1 MEHAT
6 VPIAGLS
13 HYYRNARRG
22 NIKAI
27 AESLRA
33 NGQYKPIVVNKGTK
47 TGRPEEVLVGNHT
60 LQAAIS
66 EGWETIDVVIV
77 DVDDDQA
84 RRIVLADNRTSD
96 LGAYDDELLLEL
108 LMESDD
114 LDGTAFTAEDVEAL
128 EHLTYSHDD
137 GPRDLDAL
145 HDDVGDPTE
154 QDGWVKVEL
163 LLPPELAERFTE
175 RLGKD
180 QAGALAALLDA
191 EGEA

>member
-1 MEHAT
+1 MEH
-6 VPIAGLS
+6 LS
-13 HYYRNARRG
+13 MPLAELNHYHRNARRG
-22 NIKAI
+22 NVAAI
-27 AESLRA
+27 AESLRV

-47 TGRPEEVLVGNHT
+47 TDRPNEVLVGNHT
-60 LQAAIS
+60 LDAAAS
-66 EGWETIDVVIV
+66 LSWESIDAVMV

-108 LMESDD
+108 LMEADD
-114 LDGTAFTAEDVEAL
+114 LEGTAFTVDDVDAL

-145 HDDVGDPTE
+145 HDDVGDPTD

-180 QAGALAALLDA
+180 QAAALAAMLDA

>member
-1 MEHAT
+1 M
-6 VPIAGLS
+6 
-13 HYYRNARRG
+13 
-22 NIKAI
+22 
-27 AESLRA
+27 
-33 NGQYKPIVVNKGTK
+33 
-47 TGRPEEVLVGNHT
+47 
-60 LQAAIS
+60 
-66 EGWETIDVVIV
+66 
-77 DVDDDQA
+77 
-84 RRIVLADNRTSD
+84 
-96 LGAYDDELLLEL
+96 
-108 LMESDD
+108 
-114 LDGTAFTAEDVEAL
+114 EAL

-163 LLPPELAERFTE
+163 LLPPDLAERFTE

>member
-1 MEHAT
+1 MDTQTFA
-6 VPIAGLS
+6 LS
-13 HYYRNARRG
+13 DLQHYHRNARRG
-22 NIKAI
+22 NIKSI

-47 TGRPEEVLVGNHT
+47 TGRANEVLVGNHT
-60 LQAAIS
+60 LDAAES
-66 EGWETIDVVIV
+66 EGWENISAVVIDVT
-77 DVDDDQA
+77 DEQA

-163 LLPPELAERFTE
+163 LLPPDLAERFTE

-191 EGEA
+191 EDEA

>member
-1 MEHAT
+1 MEHTTFA
-6 VPIAGLS
+6 LS
-13 HYYRNARRG
+13 DLQHYHRNARRG

-47 TGRPEEVLVGNHT
+47 TGRANEVLVGNHT
-60 LQAAIS
+60 LDAAES
-66 EGWETIDVVIV
+66 EGWENISAVVIDVT
-77 DVDDDQA
+77 DDQA

-108 LMESDD
+108 LLESDD

-154 QDGWVKVEL
+154 QDGWVKIEL

-180 QAGALAALLDA
+180 QAAALAALLDA

>member
-1 MEHAT
+1 MEHMTFA
-6 VPIAGLS
+6 LS
-13 HYYRNARRG
+13 DLQHYHRNARRG

-47 TGRPEEVLVGNHT
+47 TGRANEVLVGNHT
-60 LQAAIS
+60 LDAAES
-66 EGWETIDVVIV
+66 EGWENISAVVIDVT
-77 DVDDDQA
+77 DDQA

-180 QAGALAALLDA
+180 QAGALASLLDA